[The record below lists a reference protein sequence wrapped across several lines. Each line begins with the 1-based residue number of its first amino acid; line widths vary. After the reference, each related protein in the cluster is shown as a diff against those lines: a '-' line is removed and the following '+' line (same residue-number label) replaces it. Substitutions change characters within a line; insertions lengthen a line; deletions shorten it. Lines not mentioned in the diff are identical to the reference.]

1 MTSKQTAALVGV
13 ARVTQRVE
21 EPGGGLDAVD
31 LMSEAVSQA
40 LSDAGVPGLASRIG
54 LIGVPRGTWRCTD
67 PARVIAERIGASGPR
82 TISAEIGV
90 LQQSL
95 IAHVCDA
102 IANGDVDAA
111 IVCGGEARYRY
122 VNAAR
127 AGVQASEHAG
137 PEAPPE
143 DVWSPKSPVV
153 SAFEFERGIVMA
165 TVQYAMFESA
175 FAHAHGLTGE
185 QHHARLGA
193 LWSRYA
199 SAASRDELAWDRSAP
214 DAATIATPSPN
225 NRMVSYPYT
234 RLLCSQMNV
243 DQAAALVFASTS
255 VLRELGAGS
264 DRAIFPRSS
273 VESNAMI
280 PTVVRRDIH
289 RWPAFRLAATRAL
302 DLAGLSL
309 DDVELMEIY
318 SCFPSAVQVQ
328 CAEVGI
334 PIPPGDAPGSP
345 GERPLTVT
353 GGMTF
358 GGGPLN
364 NFVLQATAAM
374 AEALRAGEGSSGL
387 VTSISGLLTKPAAA
401 VWSASPGSFASGDV
415 AEEALLRTPTV
426 PQATDEQGPAT
437 IVGATVDHPRGRP
450 PVALAIVELEDGS
463 RTVVSSDG
471 ADEIEVV
478 TDTDPVG
485 RHVTVVAPGRF
496 SA

>member
-1 MTSKQTAALVGV
+1 MTTNDTPVLAGV

-21 EPGGGLDAVD
+21 EPGGGLDAVG

-40 LSDAGVPGLASRIG
+40 LLDAGVPGLASRVG
-54 LIGVPRGTWRCTD
+54 LVGVPRGTWRCTD
-67 PARVIAERIGASGPR
+67 PARVIAERIGAPGPR

-95 IAHVCDA
+95 ISYVCDA
-102 IANGDVDAA
+102 IAKGDVDAA
-111 IVCGGEARYRY
+111 IVCGGEARYRH

-127 AGVQASEHAG
+127 AGVQASEPAG
-137 PEAPPE
+137 PEAPPD

-165 TVQYAMFESA
+165 TVQYAIFESA
-175 FAHAHGLTGE
+175 FAHAHGLSGE
-185 QHHARLGA
+185 GRDARLGA

-199 SAASRDELAWDRSAP
+199 SVAAGDELAWDRSSP
-214 DAATIATPSPN
+214 DAATIATPSDD
-225 NRMVSYPYT
+225 NRMVSFPYT

-255 VLRELGAGS
+255 LLRELRAGL

-280 PTVVRRDIH
+280 PTVVRCDIH

-302 DLAGLSL
+302 DIAGMSL
-309 DDVELMEIY
+309 DDIELLEIY

-328 CAEVGI
+328 CAELSI
-334 PIPPGDAPGSP
+334 PID
-345 GERPLTVT
+345 RPLSVT

-374 AEALRAGEGSSGL
+374 AERLRAGEGSSGL
-387 VTSISGLLTKPAAA
+387 VTTISGLLTKPAAA
-401 VWSASPGSFASGDV
+401 VWSTSPGAFASHDV
-415 AEEALLRTPTV
+415 ADEALRETPTV
-426 PQATDEQGPAT
+426 PQATDEQGRAT

-450 PVALAIVELEDGS
+450 PVALAIVELQDGP
-463 RTVVSSDG
+463 RTVASSDG
-471 ADEIEVV
+471 DDELELV
-478 TDTDPVG
+478 TCTDPVG